1 MGQPMK
7 SPANSDRVFRSTRL
21 TQHRIIAALVVAVV
35 ADGLQL
41 FLGPAG
47 WAFGDQI
54 IDVIAMLLTS
64 WLIGFHW
71 LFLPSFIL
79 ELIPVADEFPTWT
92 ACVIVVTILRR
103 REQKR
108 TPPGSSEKPPIEI

>member
-1 MGQPMK
+1 MK
-7 SPANSDRVFRSTRL
+7 SKTKMGRSLHPPILTR
-21 TQHRIIAALVVAVV
+21 TKIISALAAAVV

-41 FLGPAG
+41 LLGPAG

-54 IDVIAMLLTS
+54 IDVIVMVLMS

-79 ELIPVADEFPTWT
+79 ELFPVADEFPTWT
-92 ACVIVVTILRR
+92 ACVIAVMVLRI
-103 REQKR
+103 REQR
-108 TPPGSSEKPPIEI
+108 RMPPGPPEEPPIEI